1 MPLDYSGC
9 WFVRIGSFFKSLK
22 TNAMLQLFTTRTYQ
36 DRVDEI
42 YKLLESDRDCSLR
55 LFEWRMRRIHC
66 LNLKIKQRS
75 ADMGRKEEIY

>member
-1 MPLDYSGC
+1 
-9 WFVRIGSFFKSLK
+9 
-22 TNAMLQLFTTRTYQ
+22 MLQLFTTRTYQ

-42 YKLLESDRDCSLR
+42 YKLLERDRGSLR
-55 LFEWRMRRIHC
+55 LFEWCMRRIHC

>member
-9 WFVRIGSFFKSLK
+9 WFGRIGSSLKSLK

>member
-1 MPLDYSGC
+1 
-9 WFVRIGSFFKSLK
+9 
-22 TNAMLQLFTTRTYQ
+22 MLQLFTTQTYQ
-36 DRVDEI
+36 DRVSEM
-42 YKLLESDRDCSLR
+42 YRLLMSDGECSLR

>member
-1 MPLDYSGC
+1 MPLDYSDC
-9 WFVRIGSFFKSLK
+9 WFVRIGSFLIFK
-22 TNAMLQLFTTRTYQ
+22 TNAMLQLFTTHTYQ

-75 ADMGRKEEIY
+75 ADMGRKEDIY

>member
-1 MPLDYSGC
+1 MSLDYSGC
-9 WFVRIGSFFKSLK
+9 WFGRIDSFFKSLK
-22 TNAMLQLFTTRTYQ
+22 TNAMPQLFTTRTYQ

-42 YKLLESDRDCSLR
+42 YKLLERDRGSLR
-55 LFEWRMRRIHC
+55 LVEWRMRRIHC

>member
-1 MPLDYSGC
+1 
-9 WFVRIGSFFKSLK
+9 
-22 TNAMLQLFTTRTYQ
+22 MLQLFTTRTYQ

-42 YKLLESDRDCSLR
+42 YRLLESDRGSLR

>member
-1 MPLDYSGC
+1 MSLDYSGC
-9 WFVRIGSFFKSLK
+9 WFGRIGSFLKSLK

-42 YKLLESDRDCSLR
+42 YKLLESDRGSLR

>member
-9 WFVRIGSFFKSLK
+9 WFRRIGSFLKSLK

>member
-1 MPLDYSGC
+1 MLL
-9 WFVRIGSFFKSLK
+9 VREHRQFFTENLK
-22 TNAMLQLFTTRTYQ
+22 INAMLQLFTTQTYQ
-36 DRVDEI
+36 DRVDEM
-42 YKLLESDRDCSLR
+42 YRLLRSDGECSLR

>member
-1 MPLDYSGC
+1 
-9 WFVRIGSFFKSLK
+9 
-22 TNAMLQLFTTRTYQ
+22 MLQLFTTRTYQ

-42 YKLLESDRDCSLR
+42 YKLLERDSSSLR

>member
-1 MPLDYSGC
+1 
-9 WFVRIGSFFKSLK
+9 
-22 TNAMLQLFTTRTYQ
+22 MLQLFTTRTYQ

-75 ADMGRKEEIY
+75 ADMGRKEEMY

>member
-1 MPLDYSGC
+1 M
-9 WFVRIGSFFKSLK
+9 
-22 TNAMLQLFTTRTYQ
+22 TQTYQ
-36 DRVDEI
+36 DRVDEM
-42 YKLLESDRDCSLR
+42 YRLLMSDGECSLR

>member
-1 MPLDYSGC
+1 MS
-9 WFVRIGSFFKSLK
+9 IGSFYTENLK
-22 TNAMLQLFTTRTYQ
+22 INAMLQLFTTQTYQ
-36 DRVDEI
+36 DRVDEM
-42 YKLLESDRDCSLR
+42 YRLLMSDGECSLR

>member
-1 MPLDYSGC
+1 
-9 WFVRIGSFFKSLK
+9 
-22 TNAMLQLFTTRTYQ
+22 MLQLFTTRTYQ

-42 YKLLESDRDCSLR
+42 YRLLESDRNCLR

>member
-1 MPLDYSGC
+1 MLLVREYRQFLYSN
-9 WFVRIGSFFKSLK
+9 LK
-22 TNAMLQLFTTRTYQ
+22 INAMLQLFTTQTYQ
-36 DRVDEI
+36 DRVDEM
-42 YKLLESDRDCSLR
+42 YRLLMSDGECSLR

>member
-1 MPLDYSGC
+1 
-9 WFVRIGSFFKSLK
+9 
-22 TNAMLQLFTTRTYQ
+22 MLQLFTTRTYQ

-42 YKLLESDRDCSLR
+42 YKLLERDRGSLR
-55 LFEWRMRRIHC
+55 LFEWRMRQIHC

>member
-1 MPLDYSGC
+1 
-9 WFVRIGSFFKSLK
+9 
-22 TNAMLQLFTTRTYQ
+22 MLQLFTTRTYQ

-42 YKLLESDRDCSLR
+42 YKLLERDRDSLR

>member
-1 MPLDYSGC
+1 
-9 WFVRIGSFFKSLK
+9 
-22 TNAMLQLFTTRTYQ
+22 MLQLFTTRTYQ

-55 LFEWRMRRIHC
+55 LFEWRIHC

>member
-1 MPLDYSGC
+1 
-9 WFVRIGSFFKSLK
+9 
-22 TNAMLQLFTTRTYQ
+22 MLQLFTTRTYQ

-42 YKLLESDRDCSLR
+42 YKLLERDGGSLR

>member
-1 MPLDYSGC
+1 MLLDYSGC
-9 WFVRIGSFFKSLK
+9 WFGRIDSFFKSLK

-42 YKLLESDRDCSLR
+42 YKLLERDRGSLR